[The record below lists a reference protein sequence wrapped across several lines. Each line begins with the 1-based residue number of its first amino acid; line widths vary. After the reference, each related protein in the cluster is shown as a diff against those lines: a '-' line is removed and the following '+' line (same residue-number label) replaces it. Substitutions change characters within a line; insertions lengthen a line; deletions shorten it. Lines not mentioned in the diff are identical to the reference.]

1 MKPLDDSALEIA
13 PRPRPLAHP
22 RGVAPARVAFHR
34 PGNLLLPDRRRWAE
48 LATCAAAGNVFAAD
62 WFMEPALRHCGRERS
77 LRLAV
82 VEDAAGG
89 WLGAMPLTLDPVIGR
104 WPLPSRQSWHSA
116 NQFIGTPLVRPGAE
130 KVFWEA
136 LLGHL
141 DRHPGVALGLY
152 ADTLPLDDP
161 ATLALAS
168 LCAEHGRALHQC
180 RSFTRPARLGASAGD
195 PRAAKKL
202 DKRLDGLERKLAEAH
217 GEVRLVLHDH
227 AEDCEPWLGAF
238 LALERA
244 GWKGR
249 AASALGCHAATA
261 GLFREVIREGHR
273 RGAVRLASL
282 TTGETIVAMTSW
294 LVQRGRGYGFKMAFD
309 ERFRS
314 FAPGRLLMRRVA
326 GLAAAAGL
334 TLFDTCT
341 VPDAPDDPLWPDRR
355 AFGDFAVAIG
365 GPARRALFDKVMRA
379 QTARRRGMKA

>member
-1 MKPLDDSALEIA
+1 MRPLDDSALVIA
-13 PRPRPLAHP
+13 PRPRPSARL
-22 RGVAPARVAFHR
+22 RGVEPARVAFHR
-34 PGNLLLPDRRRWAE
+34 PRQLPLPDRRRWAE
-48 LATCAAAGNVFAAD
+48 LTTCSAASNIFAAD
-62 WFMEPALRHCGRERS
+62 WFMEPALHHCGRERS

-89 WLGAMPLTLDPVIGR
+89 WLGAMPLTLDPMIGR

-136 LLGHL
+136 LLDHL
-141 DRHPGVALGLY
+141 DRHPFLALGLY
-152 ADTLPLDDP
+152 ADTLPLDDA
-161 ATLALAS
+161 ATLALVS
-168 LCAEHGRALHQC
+168 LCAEQGRALHRC

-195 PRAAKKL
+195 PKAAKKL
-202 DKRLDGLERKLAEAH
+202 EKRLDGLEHKLTEAH

-227 AEDCEPWLGAF
+227 AENCEPWLAAF

-249 AASALGCHAATA
+249 TASALGCHAATA
-261 GLFREVIREGHR
+261 TLFREVIREGHR

-294 LVQRGRGYGFKMAFD
+294 LVQRGLGYGFKMAFD

-326 GLAAAAGL
+326 RIVAAEGLV
-334 TLFDTCT
+334 LFDTCS

-365 GPARRALFDKVMRA
+365 GPARRALFDRIMHA
-379 QTARRRGMKA
+379 QSARRGMAKD